1 MKLRLLFPASSL
13 ALCLLVAGCHPDA
26 SHVLANKRIAQVP
39 ETATAAAVVAPKPA
53 PFAAPPVLSGT
64 LDVAALAAK
73 VKPCVVNVTTVHA
86 SKDAL
91 FGEEG
96 QKASRALGS
105 GFIVDPK
112 GLVVTNA
119 HVVDGAKRVRVK
131 LADDREFEAVV
142 KGRDLRMDLAL
153 LQIQGANGDLP
164 AVSLGSSDK
173 LAVGEYVVAV
183 GNPFGLGHTVTMGIV
198 SAKGREIGAGPYD
211 DFIQTDASINPG
223 NSGGPLFDT
232 RGEVIGINTAIN
244 PEAEGIGFAIP
255 VDSLKDVLPQLIAK
269 GRVDRGRLGVMV
281 QGVDVALAK
290 AMGLDGPKGALIEDV
305 EKDGPASLAGLKPGD
320 LIVAVG
326 DRAIARSEEL
336 PRTIAK
342 HEPGEKVSLKF
353 LRDKQEHAIDV
364 TLDAIKEKVD
374 HSIDEDAADDHPSGK
389 MGVAVADAPE
399 GGALIRAV
407 EPLSPADG
415 ELLPGDVVL
424 TVEGK
429 KIEDAKSLATAITAA
444 PKGKALLLEVVRD
457 NKKRWVGVDL
467 K

>member
-1 MKLRLLFPASSL
+1 
-13 ALCLLVAGCHPDA
+13 
-26 SHVLANKRIAQVP
+26 
-39 ETATAAAVVAPKPA
+39 
-53 PFAAPPVLSGT
+53 
-64 LDVAALAAK
+64 
-73 VKPCVVNVTTVHA
+73 
-86 SKDAL
+86 
-91 FGEEG
+91 
-96 QKASRALGS
+96 
-105 GFIVDPK
+105 
-112 GLVVTNA
+112 
-119 HVVDGAKRVRVK
+119 
-131 LADDREFEAVV
+131 
-142 KGRDLRMDLAL
+142 MDLAL
-153 LQIQGANGDLP
+153 LQIQGAPADLP
-164 AVSLGSSDK
+164 AVALGSSDA

-281 QGVDVALAK
+281 QAVDAALAK
-290 AMGLDGPKGALIEDV
+290 AMGLDGAKGALIEDV
-305 EKDGPASLAGLKPGD
+305 EKDGPAASAGLKPGD

-326 DRAIARSEEL
+326 DRVIARSEEL

-342 HEPGEKVSLKF
+342 HEPGEKVSLKI
-353 LRDKQEHAIDV
+353 LRDKQEQLVEV
-364 TLDAIKEKVD
+364 TLDAIKEKNDQSVD
-374 HSIDEDAADDHPSGK
+374 DAIDDHPSGK
-389 MGVAVADAPE
+389 MGVAIADAPE
-399 GGALIRAV
+399 GGALVRAV

-415 ELLPGDVVL
+415 ELLPGDVVE
-424 TVEGK
+424 TVDGK
-429 KIEDAKSLATAITAA
+429 SIANAKALAKSIAAA

-457 NKKRWVGVDL
+457 GKKRWVGVEL

>member
-1 MKLRLLFPASSL
+1 
-13 ALCLLVAGCHPDA
+13 
-26 SHVLANKRIAQVP
+26 
-39 ETATAAAVVAPKPA
+39 
-53 PFAAPPVLSGT
+53 
-64 LDVAALAAK
+64 
-73 VKPCVVNVTTVHA
+73 
-86 SKDAL
+86 
-91 FGEEG
+91 
-96 QKASRALGS
+96 
-105 GFIVDPK
+105 
-112 GLVVTNA
+112 VVTNA
-119 HVVDGAKRVRVK
+119 HVVDGAKRVRVR
-131 LADDREFEAVV
+131 LADDREFEALV

-164 AVSLGSSDK
+164 AVSLGSSDALK
-173 LAVGEYVVAV
+173 VGEYVVAV

-255 VDSLKDVLPQLIAK
+255 VDALKDVLPQLVAK

-281 QGVDVALAK
+281 QGVDMALAK
-290 AMGLDGPKGALIEDV
+290 AMGLDGPKGALVEDV
-305 EKDGPASLAGLKPGD
+305 EEGGPAASAGLKPGD

-326 DRAIARSEEL
+326 DHAIARSEEL

-342 HEPGEKVSLKF
+342 HEPGEKVSLKI
-353 LRDKQEHAIDV
+353 LRDKQEHVVDV
-364 TLDAIKEKVD
+364 MLDAIKEKVD
-374 HSIDEDAADDHPSGK
+374 HSIDDDAADEHPSGK

-399 GGALIRAV
+399 GGALVRAV

-424 TVEGK
+424 TVDGK
-429 KIEDAKSLATAITAA
+429 KIGNAKALAKTIAAA
-444 PKGKALLLEVVRD
+444 PKGKALLLEVIRD
-457 NKKRWVGVDL
+457 GKKRWVGVEL
-467 K
+467 KG